1 MNSEELRNLI
11 DVVINY
17 IPMIYPGVISVS
29 VFNFCNAESSKDIK
43 LFFIKAVSVGY
54 IYNILLKVAQID
66 KYGNVFW
73 YNTILVVLSIVAPM
87 ILYKFIHSLWMG
99 RVLEFFGIYTSVID
113 NDYEEMCSGEKFNY
127 LRIYSKDKT
136 TIYEGYVRTYEKDS
150 DRRRYIILNNYK
162 IIHKGENNNETVMRD
177 FTSSKDENDKII
189 IYQEDIGLMEKMSM
203 NSVKK

>member
-17 IPMIYPGVISVS
+17 IPMIYPGIISVS
-29 VFNFCNAESSKDIK
+29 VFNFCNAESAKDIK

-54 IYNILLKVAQID
+54 IYNIFLKEAQID

-73 YNTILVVLSIVAPM
+73 YNTILIVLSIVAPM
-87 ILYKFIHSLWMG
+87 ILYKLIHSPWMN
-99 RVLEFFGIYTSVID
+99 RVLDFFKIYTSVID
-113 NDYEEMCSGEKFNY
+113 NDYDEMCSGEDYNY

-136 TIYEGYVRTYEKDS
+136 TIYEGFVRTYEKDS

-162 IIHKGENNNETVMRD
+162 IIHIGEENNEIVIRD
-177 FTSSKDENDKII
+177 FSSSKDENDKII
-189 IYQEDIGLMEKMSM
+189 IYQEDIGFMEKLSM
-203 NSVKK
+203 DFVKK